1 MLTVGSFSPPSSHFL
16 EVSSISIGELVVV
29 GTVVLLGMVLA
40 SVLLVFNIAWR
51 KNKYIL
57 FTIRQVYNNL

>member
-1 MLTVGSFSPPSSHFL
+1 MLTAGSFSPPSSHFL
-16 EVSSISIGELVVV
+16 EVSSISIGELVVI